1 MKFLV
6 DEYLRPIVANGPA
19 EAGHDVI
26 HVGDVGLQSAT
37 DEQVMSLA
45 LERSRIVVSADTDFG
60 ELLARDRLGLP
71 SVILLRRNHD
81 PADQVRTILAAL
93 ADVADDLLAG
103 AIVGI
108 VEDRRGSG
116 DFRSAGGDRA
126 VRAATALAR
135 SSSQVAV
142 ADRPPWGHRG
152 LGSERSRIATPAGSK
167 NSVKTRPWEHSLRMT
182 VILSRS
188 AGSHG

>member
-1 MKFLV
+1 MRFTLGMLDCKVPRMSKSCRWRWSSHELSC
-6 DEYLRPIVANGPA
+6 LRTPTSV
-19 EAGHDVI
+19 
-26 HVGDVGLQSAT
+26 
-37 DEQVMSLA
+37 
-45 LERSRIVVSADTDFG
+45 

-103 AIVGI
+103 AIVVI
-108 VEDRRGSG
+108 VEDRLRI
-116 DFRSAGGDRA
+116 RRLPIRYGDRA

-152 LGSERSRIATPAGSK
+152 LGSERSRIAAPAGSR